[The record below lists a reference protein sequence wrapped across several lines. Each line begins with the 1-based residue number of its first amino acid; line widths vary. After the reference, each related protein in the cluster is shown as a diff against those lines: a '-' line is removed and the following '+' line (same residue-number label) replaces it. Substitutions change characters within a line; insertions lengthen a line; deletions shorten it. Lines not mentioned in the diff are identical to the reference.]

1 MVEGKGCFVLEPE
14 AVKYLKQYKIPY
26 PKHGLAHNAEEAVA
40 IADRLGYPVVLK
52 VVSPNVLHKSDAGG
66 VLVGL
71 ENAKQ
76 VRAGYGQILDHVQT
90 SVADATITGVLVCK
104 QAGNGIEAIV
114 GALED
119 PVFGPTIMFGLGGI
133 FTELMRDVSFRIAPI
148 ERLDAEEMVKEIKG
162 YPMLTGMRGQP
173 GCDVNQLIDLLM
185 AVSRM
190 VTEKTDIKEMDLNPV
205 RLFERGL
212 MVLDV
217 RMVRKESS

>member
-1 MVEGKGCFVLEPE
+1 MIGEKGGFVLEPE
-14 AVKYLKQYKIPY
+14 AVKLLKQYKIPY
-26 PKHGLAHNAEEAVA
+26 PKHGLARNAKETVA

-52 VVSPNVLHKSDAGG
+52 VVSPDVLHKSDAGG

-76 VRAGYGQILDHVQT
+76 ARAGYGLILDRVQT

-104 QAGNGIEAIV
+104 QAGNGVEAIV
-114 GALED
+114 GAVED
-119 PVFGPTIMFGLGGI
+119 PVFGPTLMFGLGGI
-133 FTELMRDVSFRIAPI
+133 FTELLRDVSFRIAPI

-162 YPMLTGMRGQP
+162 YPLLTGMRGQP
-173 GCDVNQLIDLLM
+173 GCDVNRLIDLLM
-185 AVSRM
+185 AVSKM
-190 VTEKTDIKEMDLNPV
+190 VTDKTEIRELDLNPV

-217 RMVRKESS
+217 RLVKRESL

>member
-1 MVEGKGCFVLEPE
+1 MSQEKGKFVLEPE

-26 PKHGLAHNAEEAVA
+26 PKHGLAHNAKEAVA

-52 VVSPNVLHKSDAGG
+52 VVSPDVLHKSDAGG
-66 VLVGL
+66 VAVGL

-76 VRAGYGQILDHVQT
+76 VRAGYGQILDLVQKA
-90 SVADATITGVLVCK
+90 VADAAITGVLVCK
-104 QAGNGIEAIV
+104 QAAKGVEVIV

-119 PVFGPTIMFGLGGI
+119 PVFGPTLMFGLGGI
-133 FTELMRDVSFRIAPI
+133 FTELMRDVAFRIAPI

-162 YPMLTGMRGQP
+162 YPVLTGLRGQP
-173 GCDVNQLIDLLM
+173 GCDVNRLIDLLM
-185 AVSRM
+185 AVSKM
-190 VTEKTDIKEMDLNPV
+190 VTEKTDIKELDLNPV

-217 RMVRKESS
+217 RLVKKGS

>member
-1 MVEGKGCFVLEPE
+1 MIGEKGGFVLEPE
-14 AVKYLKQYKIPY
+14 AVKLLKQYKIPY
-26 PKHGLAHNAEEAVA
+26 PKHGLARNAREAVA
-40 IADRLGYPVVLK
+40 IADHLGYPVVLK

-76 VRAGYGQILDHVQT
+76 TRAGYGLILDRVQT

-104 QAGNGIEAIV
+104 QAGNGVEAIV
-114 GALED
+114 GAVED
-119 PVFGPTIMFGLGGI
+119 PVFGPTLMFGLGGI
-133 FTELMRDVSFRIAPI
+133 FTELLRDVSFRIAPI

-162 YPMLTGMRGQP
+162 YPLLTGMRGQP
-173 GCDVNQLIDLLM
+173 GCDVNRLIDLLM
-185 AVSRM
+185 AVSKM
-190 VTEKTDIKEMDLNPV
+190 VTDKTEIRELDLNPV

-217 RMVRKESS
+217 RLVKRESL